1 MRSATERHRG
11 LTATLSSAD
20 LHQGLQM
27 LDRTA
32 AVADSRIC
40 QLLHGH
46 LDGSAGIISVSNK
59 KCAHSAT
66 HECPYLADSNSTL
79 CNPCAVNA
87 AKGQPCS

>member
-1 MRSATERHRG
+1 MRSATKRHRG
-11 LTATLSSAD
+11 FTAAFSPSSVD
-20 LHQGLQM
+20 LHPDLQM
-27 LDRTA
+27 LDGT
-32 AVADSRIC
+32 ADSRNC
-40 QLLHGH
+40 QLLHD
-46 LDGSAGIISVSNK
+46 LDGDTGIRSVSNK